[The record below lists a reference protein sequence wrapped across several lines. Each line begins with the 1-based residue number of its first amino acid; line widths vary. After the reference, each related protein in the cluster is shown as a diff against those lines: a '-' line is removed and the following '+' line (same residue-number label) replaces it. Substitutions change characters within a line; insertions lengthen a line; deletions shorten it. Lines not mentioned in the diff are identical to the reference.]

1 MLLTTMHD
9 DVQVITD
16 EQCKPDSDVLYNN
29 TKGGLDVID
38 LVSTHNTTMLM
49 HKSWQINTL
58 AFVLDTIR
66 TNAKTILQES
76 VSQKMINFDFI
87 YTLGKMLVVPY
98 TQRIYVKP
106 SGLQSQLV
114 NKSLR

>member
-1 MLLTTMHD
+1 
-9 DVQVITD
+9 
-16 EQCKPDSDVLYNN
+16 
-29 TKGGLDVID
+29 
-38 LVSTHNTTMLM
+38 M

-98 TQRIYVKP
+98 TQRIYAKP